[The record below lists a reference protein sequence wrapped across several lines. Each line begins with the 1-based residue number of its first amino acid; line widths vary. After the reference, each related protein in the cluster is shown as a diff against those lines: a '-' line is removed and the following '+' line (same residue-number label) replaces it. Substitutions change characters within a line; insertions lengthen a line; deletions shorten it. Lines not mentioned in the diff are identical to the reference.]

1 MLKMNVCSNFLKW
14 FRKTISSAL
23 PFENNLKGEIYA
35 CMFEKKKVLNQP
47 QVGLELSGH
56 ELLAPI
62 TSNKNG

>member
-1 MLKMNVCSNFLKW
+1 LKYVH
-14 FRKTISSAL
+14 AL
-23 PFENNLKGEIYA
+23 SR
-35 CMFEKKKVLNQP
+35 KKKVLNQP